1 MFTLIEL
8 LVSKTCQ
15 ICVSLFFPQKKLS
28 DFATNGSKTTTLF
41 LKEKSSCAKAMEENG
56 NRKRKLRC
64 RRSAF
69 SREKKL
75 SFPLASSPF
84 TLIELLVVIAII
96 AILAAMLMPA
106 LAKARDRAKLSGCQN
121 NLKQVGTAAHL
132 YLGGSDETFPPL
144 RLTSSAHSVYA
155 LTKFSEVMKPTAK
168 TLFSVC
174 PKDENPLYTETYKGS
189 WGTRF
194 YYTYGVNK
202 HVVHDW
208 KVKPRNLSSFR
219 NHSEI
224 MLFADAASAVI
235 AATVQTIRTIHG
247 GDFNV
252 LMLDGHTKLYHGQ
265 LRGDFNL
272 STLEKPFKYYFPAYV
287 TLQIWG
293 GYDTD
298 GVKKK

>member
-1 MFTLIEL
+1 MDRY
-8 LVSKTCQ
+8 VCQ
-15 ICVSLFFPQKKLS
+15 KWSECKNLQF
-28 DFATNGSKTTTLF
+28 
-41 LKEKSSCAKAMEENG
+41 CG
-56 NRKRKLRC
+56 NTAPY
-64 RRSAF
+64 RRTW
-69 SREKKL
+69 
-75 SFPLASSPF
+75 F
-84 TLIELLVVIAII
+84 TLIELLVVIAIM

-265 LRGDFNL
+265 LRGDFDL